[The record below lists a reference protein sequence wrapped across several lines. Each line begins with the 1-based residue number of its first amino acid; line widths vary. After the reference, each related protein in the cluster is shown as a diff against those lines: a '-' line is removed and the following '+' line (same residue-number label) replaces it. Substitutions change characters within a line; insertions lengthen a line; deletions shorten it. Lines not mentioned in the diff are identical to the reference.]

1 MPKSAKH
8 SDSKV
13 RLRRIEGQVRGVVRM
28 VDEERYCIDIIHQLT
43 AVRRAV
49 DQVSL
54 KIMKGHINSCV
65 STAIQRRD
73 GVKKIDELMQTI
85 HQFVK

>member
-1 MPKSAKH
+1 
-8 SDSKV
+8 
-13 RLRRIEGQVRGVVRM
+13 M
-28 VDEERYCIDIIHQLT
+28 VDEQRYCIDIIHQLT

-54 KIMKGHINSCV
+54 QIMKGHINSCV

-85 HQFVK
+85 HRFVK